1 MSPLLPFYVFT
12 ATECGRISTDYCSTG
27 NDGSWVSQRL
37 RLPTDY
43 SGHNALVKASTALD
57 IDIVRVNTEI
67 DVVLQTMV
75 SGSHDVETTG
85 DLGQLA
91 FMPFF
96 QRWKTVFVGDGHI
109 CVLWLLP
116 IRHSNECIMMT
127 SLDKFMLH
135 YGSIFCSWRH
145 NYQRVTSSKK
155 IYIIN
160 WSVFCNHQSRS

>member
-1 MSPLLPFYVFT
+1 MWSHLYRLLFYWHWRELGFTKTPTTDWLLWTLCTGQSFYCTGHRHSPCQHGNRCCASNHGVRFPW
-12 ATECGRISTDYCSTG
+12 CG
-27 NDGSWVSQRL
+27 NDR
-37 RLPTDY
+37 R
-43 SGHNALVKASTALD
+43 
-57 IDIVRVNTEI
+57 
-67 DVVLQTMV
+67 
-75 SGSHDVETTG
+75 SGSIGIH
-85 DLGQLA
+85 A
-91 FMPFF
+91 IFPAMK
-96 QRWKTVFVGDGHI
+96 KTVFVEDGHI

-160 WSVFCNHQSRS
+160 WSVFCNHQSYIVVVT